1 MQSGED
7 DSLYYFRQ
15 ARLGAQ
21 TVSTVNSPKD
31 QLLTI
36 ELEGSGSIELSLAS
50 SLFEGGVPNKKS
62 AKYTISSPVY
72 VDPGSLGYVPFYS
85 GSQLLDSTT
94 SIFYDSGSYY
104 VGIGNTAWTTTPPAY
119 PLDIQYDTNIS
130 GSLSVT
136 GSTLITGS
144 MGVYGDSFISGNLGV
159 DGTVTAKELH
169 ITYVTSSVLY
179 ESGSTKFGN
188 TFDDTHEITG
198 SVMITGSFLIDGS
211 GSGVII
217 NSNTNISGSLTST
230 GSTGLSGSLSLVGPA
245 DLDSDVDISGSL
257 TVTGSTKVGYISGSD
272 AHFTSVE
279 TNYVD
284 FTGVTPAHQQGR
296 LYYNEDAHHLAY
308 STENNEV
315 ELHLG
320 QHLAARVKNNSGG
333 TINKGQV
340 TLITG
345 NGIQST
351 PYVTTASFDA
361 EYSSASTLGVAM
373 VDMDDNK
380 HGYVLLQGVLE
391 GVDTSTYSAGEML
404 YLSSSGDITNVVPV
418 TPNHE
423 VRIGQVLRVNANSG
437 SIFVRV
443 QNGYEIE
450 ELHNVL
456 VQNTSSGDLLVYNDS
471 AGYWENTRQLTGSYG
486 ITGSLGV
493 TSGIT
498 GSLLG
503 DVTGDVI
510 GGLTGDVQGNVT
522 GSLLGDVQGNV
533 TGSISGSSGVFGALE
548 SYGDSFVSGNFAV
561 DGTLTAKEFH
571 TTFVTSSVLYGSG
584 STKFGDSADDTH
596 EFTGSVFI
604 NGATSVSLDEDTD
617 KVFEISGY
625 TNATDP
631 RTFHDYFRVE
641 SDHQETERKIY
652 IGRAIGNSGA
662 PSRYISLASNQV
674 LVKCQNAQIDLDTNS
689 ITTTT
694 YGNQHYRIDSS
705 ENKSYK
711 WVSKHSG
718 ESGGG
723 PSAPF
728 ISAFEIGGYN
738 HNTTFNLRQ
747 TGSAGSVPITT
758 AGVFKVKDDGGNEYF
773 KVDSDN
779 IRPTTTLSSSLNQ
792 ISGSVAVATHLTASG
807 HVSASVFYG
816 DASGLTNLPSS
827 GITALVDDPSPQLG
841 GTLDVNGQA
850 ISGSTVAITGSEI
863 RLRYDGYDYIK
874 VGENSIGSSTTGIQ
888 ISSNTSDYIRLR
900 SEGNGGNWLDL
911 NGYTTTIAAFSTN
924 GLINN
929 YLYQDGAIFDVGAGS
944 STKRYIEV
952 KRGPDTVKL
961 SGSSIQFTGSTSIS
975 GPLQVYS
982 DSFVSGNFAVDGTL
996 TAKEFHTTFVTS
1008 SVLYE
1013 SGSTKFG
1020 DSADDTHEFTG
1031 SVISDI
1037 GTSGNFYVYR
1047 GGTSPF
1053 LRIGPNYA
1061 LVQSN
1066 GAFYEGTT
1074 NVGRLYA
1081 YSNSKLQTG
1090 EFGRST
1096 VGVRIGSTEHY
1107 MFEAKGSD
1115 LSANISGSAVRITG
1129 STQVYGTGSAL
1140 AEARGSGS
1148 LSTEGHV
1155 RAGTYLSLHN
1165 YTDATY
1171 GELSFPNIYLTTGTT
1186 PDQLVV
1192 QSSASHDMSVEAGE
1206 TLFVRGD
1213 SIDIRSNDGN
1223 IKLYLVDT
1231 VNDSIQL
1238 TGSTGISGDLDVS
1251 GDITCTSLT
1260 ETSARDLKDNVRS
1273 MNNELYKVLK
1283 LRPVSYDWKETKES
1297 DKGFIAEELNEVYP
1311 ELTSVDD
1318 DGKSTGVK
1326 YTKMTSVLTRALQ
1339 ELHHIVETQQ
1349 KEINKLKDEL
1359 TILRDKDDG

>member
-7 DSLYYFRQ
+7 ESLYYFRQ

-21 TVSTVNSPKD
+21 TVSTVNSPEN

-36 ELEGSGSIELSLAS
+36 ELEGSGSVQLSLS
-50 SLFEGGVPNKKS
+50 DSLIEGGVPNKKS

-159 DGTVTAKELH
+159 DGVVTAKELH

-188 TFDDTHEITG
+188 SFDDTHEITG

-230 GSTGLSGSLSLVGPA
+230 GSTGLTGSLSLIGPA

-279 TNYVD
+279 TDYID

-296 LYYNEDAHHLAY
+296 LYYNEDEHHLAY

-320 QHLAARVKNNSGG
+320 QHLAARVRNNSGG

-340 TLITG
+340 TIITG
-345 NGIQST
+345 NGTQST

-361 EYSSASTLGVAM
+361 EYSAASTLGVSMAS
-373 VDMDDNK
+373 MDDNN

-391 GVDTSTYSAGEML
+391 GIDTSAYSAGEML

-486 ITGSLGV
+486 ITGSLEV
-493 TSGIT
+493 
-498 GSLLG
+498 
-503 DVTGDVI
+503 D
-510 GGLTGDVQGNVT
+510 GGLKVT
-522 GSLLGDVQGNV
+522 GSTNIYLDQNIFETFKVDSSFADYLTINSSNSESTREIVIGRALGGGKDRYIKLTTNSFDFQNTPSSKISLSGTGITLFTNNRDQTFRIDDPNSPFVKYEWITKSSGSEGFEPLMQIYADSNYRYVLQPLKNASYEIKNSDTNNVYLNISSSSDVV
-533 TGSISGSSGVFGALE
+533 SISGSSVR
-548 SYGDSFVSGNFAV
+548 
-561 DGTLTAKEFH
+561 LT
-571 TTFVTSSVLYGSG
+571 
-584 STKFGDSADDTH
+584 
-596 EFTGSVFI
+596 
-604 NGATSVSLDEDTD
+604 
-617 KVFEISGY
+617 
-625 TNATDP
+625 
-631 RTFHDYFRVE
+631 
-641 SDHQETERKIY
+641 
-652 IGRAIGNSGA
+652 
-662 PSRYISLASNQV
+662 
-674 LVKCQNAQIDLDTNS
+674 
-689 ITTTT
+689 
-694 YGNQHYRIDSS
+694 
-705 ENKSYK
+705 
-711 WVSKHSG
+711 
-718 ESGGG
+718 
-723 PSAPF
+723 
-728 ISAFEIGGYN
+728 
-738 HNTTFNLRQ
+738 
-747 TGSAGSVPITT
+747 
-758 AGVFKVKDDGGNEYF
+758 
-773 KVDSDN
+773 
-779 IRPTTTLSSSLNQ
+779 
-792 ISGSVAVATHLTASG
+792 GSVAVATHLTASG
-807 HVSASVFYG
+807 HVSASAYYG

-841 GTLDVNGQA
+841 GTLDVNGEA
-850 ISGSTVAITGSEI
+850 ISGSLVQVTGSLRVSGSGTISDDILVGGSTKFGDSADDTHEFSGSI
-863 RLRYDGYDYIK
+863 YSSGTQNLSIVSPNNNAIVFDGGNTTVRGQTARLVLRSSNDANLENSNFNVKSGGVWVESVGTPWNLISGKRWSFRANDTDGYYLYL
-874 VGENSIGSSTTGIQ
+874 GSSTPKMVVT
-888 ISSNTSDYIRLR
+888 
-900 SEGNGGNWLDL
+900 
-911 NGYTTTIAAFSTN
+911 
-924 GLINN
+924 
-929 YLYQDGAIFDVGAGS
+929 GS
-944 STKRYIEV
+944 SVGIGTATPEHELDV
-952 KRGPDTVKL
+952 AGNAQV
-961 SGSSIQFTGSTSIS
+961 SGSLYLTGGYVIAPQATGLLAGNSQVTVATGSGISQVRLSSSAAELKLQNDKVSITGSTSIS

-1020 DSADDTHEFTG
+1020 DSADDTHEF
-1031 SVISDI
+1031 
-1037 GTSGNFYVYR
+1037 SG
-1047 GGTSPF
+1047 
-1053 LRIGPNYA
+1053 
-1061 LVQSN
+1061 
-1066 GAFYEGTT
+1066 
-1074 NVGRLYA
+1074 
-1081 YSNSKLQTG
+1081 
-1090 EFGRST
+1090 
-1096 VGVRIGSTEHY
+1096 
-1107 MFEAKGSD
+1107 
-1115 LSANISGSAVRITG
+1115 SANISGSLEVVDSFKIQRPGQPLNSAFFSIAKGHDTTFQSYGGGQKINLYQTSINVNRSLVAGTEGGYNHQITG
-1129 STQVYGTGSAL
+1129 SLSLTGS
-1140 AEARGSGS
+1140 SG
-1148 LSTEGHV
+1148 
-1155 RAGTYLSLHN
+1155 
-1165 YTDATY
+1165 
-1171 GELSFPNIYLTTGTT
+1171 
-1186 PDQLVV
+1186 
-1192 QSSASHDMSVEAGE
+1192 
-1206 TLFVRGD
+1206 
-1213 SIDIRSNDGN
+1213 GN
-1223 IKLYLVDT
+1223 IKADYLKVELTSPTVPAFIGLSESPVPAETYSTIGLVTPSASVEVYGYDT
-1231 VNDSIQL
+1231 AADSKVELSSSGYVRFNTSEVRI

-1260 ETSARDLKDNVRS
+1260 ETSARDLKDNVRN